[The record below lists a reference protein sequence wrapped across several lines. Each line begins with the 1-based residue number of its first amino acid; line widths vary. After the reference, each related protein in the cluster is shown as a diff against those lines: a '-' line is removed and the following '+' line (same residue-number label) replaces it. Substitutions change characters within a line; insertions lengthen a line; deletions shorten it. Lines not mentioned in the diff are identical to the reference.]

1 MGKRKQTSKQSQQS
15 KTNMK
20 LLSALLLLCQHSVA
34 TSQWVQ
40 VGNDIDGEVAG
51 DWAGGAQ
58 KGLSLSG
65 AGTTIAVGSSG
76 HDHNGVANVG
86 HVRIFDLDLE
96 EGGGLW
102 WQRGAAIAG
111 ELANDNFG
119 ASVVLSEDGMVVAIG
134 APNSEAGNTGRY
146 DKDYG
151 QARIF
156 EWNGNAKGRGEWTQ
170 RGSPIIGEANCDFL
184 SSFGGLA
191 MNAKGN
197 TVVVGAAT
205 HDGSGSRN
213 QGQARVF
220 DWDGSDWIQQGEDL
234 LGKEKGDW
242 FGASMDIN
250 GAGDTVAI
258 GSLFDNGA
266 GVRQGSVGIYVRS
279 VGGDWLQLGD
289 DIIGEE
295 DYDFSGSSLAINDAG
310 DVVVGSPQANAP
322 FGSSKR
328 GAVTVYEFNPIEEGW
343 QKRGSRIEGE
353 KNGDQF
359 GSSVVISNSGDS
371 IAAGAYLN
379 DGTSDTEG
387 QVRVYDWDGNS
398 WSQRGD
404 DIDGE
409 NQFDYSGYSV
419 SISADGN
426 IVASGARF
434 TDDGAGQNA
443 GHARIFE
450 WTGESPE
457 ACEDDPDFRKG
468 RKRKNCED
476 FLRRKTVRRC
486 NRNHKGGKVLDFC
499 KRTCGEAAVEVGCDA
514 FDFVL
519 D

>member
-1 MGKRKQTSKQSQQS
+1 
-15 KTNMK
+15 MK
-20 LLSALLLLCQHSVA
+20 LFTALLLLCQQYVA
-34 TSQWVQ
+34 TNSQWVQ
-40 VGNDIDGEVAG
+40 VGNDIDGEFAG
-51 DWAGGAQ
+51 DWAGGSQ
-58 KGLSLSG
+58 KGLSMSG

-76 HDHNGVANVG
+76 HDNNGVANVG
-86 HVRIFDLDLE
+86 HVRIFDFDGE
-96 EGGGLW
+96 GLW
-102 WQRGAAIAG
+102 LQRGDDIDG
-111 ELANDNFG
+111 EMANDNFG

-134 APNSEAGNTGRY
+134 EPNSEAGNIGRF
-146 DKDYG
+146 DRDYG

-156 EWNGNAKGRGEWTQ
+156 EWNGSEWTQ
-170 RGSPIIGEANCDFL
+170 RGSPITGDANCDFL

-191 MNAKGN
+191 INANGN

-205 HDGSGSRN
+205 HDGSGGRN
-213 QGQARVF
+213 QGQAKVF
-220 DWDGSDWIQQGEDL
+220 DWNGSNWIQQGEDL
-234 LGKEKGDW
+234 LGKEEGDW

-250 GAGDTVAI
+250 GSGDTVAI
-258 GSLFDNGA
+258 GSLFDNGD

-295 DYDFSGSSLAINDAG
+295 DYDFSGSSLAINEAG
-310 DVVVGSPQANAP
+310 DVVVVGSPQANAP
-322 FGSSKR
+322 TGSSKR
-328 GAVTVYEFNPIEEGW
+328 GAVTVYEFNPRSEDGW

-353 KNGDQF
+353 DDGDTF

-371 IAAGAYLN
+371 IAVGAYLN
-379 DGTSDTEG
+379 DGTSDLEG

-434 TDDGAGQNA
+434 TDDGAGRNA

-450 WTGESPE
+450 WTGESPIVDPTE

-468 RKRKNCED
+468 RNNQNCED
-476 FLRRKTVRRC
+476 FLRRNTVRKC
-486 NRNHKGGKVLDFC
+486 NRNHRGDKVLDFC